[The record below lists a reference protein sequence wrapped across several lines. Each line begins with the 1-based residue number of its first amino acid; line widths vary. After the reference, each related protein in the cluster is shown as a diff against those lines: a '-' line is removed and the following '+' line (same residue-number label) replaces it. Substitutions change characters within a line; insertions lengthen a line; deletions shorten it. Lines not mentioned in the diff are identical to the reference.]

1 MTDTH
6 DQQVLDYFN
15 QQATQFYQDEMLHHY
30 SPHDLS
36 ISIEKDRA
44 NTFTK
49 ASTDMLIDSLTQ
61 PRVYHSP
68 LYSLSHTI
76 SIGIDEPL
84 FLTPF
89 NNEPQVQI
97 SVLELLLGSQQLQ
110 TKFKDLYT
118 SWLDLDGE
126 LSINNDHLPNYELLD
141 IEPFYQHDFN
151 LRYYRKLML
160 HYNNQLLIVI
170 GSDINFGR
178 FDYSMNG
185 LIRRNYNLSYKMLYS
200 QLIALDFLKSFLMEP
215 PKPLALI
222 NNDGLN

>member
-1 MTDTH
+1 MINNH

-15 QQATQFYQDEMLHHY
+15 RQATQFYQDEMSHHY

-89 NNEPQVQI
+89 NTEPQVQI
-97 SVLELLLGSQQLQ
+97 SLLELLLGSQQLQ

-118 SWLDLDGE
+118 SWS
-126 LSINNDHLPNYELLD
+126 LSDDDHLPDYTLID
-141 IEPFYQHDFN
+141 IEPFYQRDFN

-160 HYNNQLLIVI
+160 HYSNQLLIA
-170 GSDINFGR
+170 SNLNFNLNQP
-178 FDYSMNG
+178 DYSMNN
-185 LIRRNYNLSYKMLYS
+185 LIRRNYNLSCKILYS

-222 NNDGLN
+222 NTDGLN

>member
-1 MTDTH
+1 MINNH

-15 QQATQFYQDEMLHHY
+15 RQATQFYQDELLHHY

-89 NNEPQVQI
+89 NTEPQVQI
-97 SVLELLLGSQQLQ
+97 SLLELLLGSQQLQ
-110 TKFKDLYT
+110 TKFKDLKT
-118 SWLDLDGE
+118 SWLNGE
-126 LSINNDHLPNYELLD
+126 LSIDSDHLPDYELLD

-151 LRYYRKLML
+151 LYYYRKLML
-160 HYNNQLLIVI
+160 HYSNQLLIA
-170 GSDINFGR
+170 SDLNFNL
-178 FDYSMNG
+178 FDYSMND
-185 LIRRNYNLSYKMLYS
+185 LMRRNYNLSYRMLYS
-200 QLIALDFLKSFLMEP
+200 QLIALDFLKSFLMKP

-222 NNDGLN
+222 NKDGLN

>member
-1 MTDTH
+1 MINNH

-15 QQATQFYQDEMLHHY
+15 RQVTQFYQDEMLHHY

-68 LYSLSHTI
+68 LYSLSHTV

-89 NNEPQVQI
+89 NNEPQLQI
-97 SVLELLLGSQQLQ
+97 SLLELLLGSQQLQ
-110 TKFKDLYT
+110 KKFKDLQT
-118 SWLDLDGE
+118 SWLDGE
-126 LSINNDHLPNYELLD
+126 LSINTDHLPDYTLID

-160 HYNNQLLIVI
+160 HYNNQLLIA
-170 GSDINFGR
+170 SDSNINFNL
-178 FDYSMNG
+178 FDYSMND

-215 PKPLALI
+215 SKPLAPI
-222 NNDGLN
+222 NKDGLN

>member
-1 MTDTH
+1 MIDNH
-6 DQQVLDYFN
+6 DQQVLNYFN

-68 LYSLSHTI
+68 LYSLSHTV

-97 SVLELLLGSQQLQ
+97 SLLELLLGSQQLQ
-110 TKFKDLYT
+110 KKFKDLQALR
-118 SWLDLDGE
+118 LDNE
-126 LSINNDHLPNYELLD
+126 LSTDTDHLPGYELLD

-160 HYNNQLLIVI
+160 YYYNQLLIA
-170 GSDINFGR
+170 SNINFNL
-178 FDYSMNG
+178 FDYSMND
-185 LIRRNYNLSYKMLYS
+185 LMRRNYNLSYKMLYS

-215 PKPLALI
+215 PKPLAPI
-222 NNDGLN
+222 NTDGLN

>member
-1 MTDTH
+1 MINNH

-15 QQATQFYQDEMLHHY
+15 RQVTQFYQDEMLHHY

-36 ISIEKDRA
+36 ISIEEDRA

-68 LYSLSHTI
+68 LYSLSHTV

-89 NNEPQVQI
+89 NNEPQLQI
-97 SVLELLLGSQQLQ
+97 SLLELLLGSQQLQ
-110 TKFKDLYT
+110 TKFKDLQT
-118 SWLDLDGE
+118 SWLDND
-126 LSINNDHLPNYELLD
+126 LSTNTYYLPDYTLID

-160 HYNNQLLIVI
+160 HYNNQLLIA
-170 GSDINFGR
+170 SNLNFSL
-178 FDYSMNG
+178 FDYSMND

-215 PKPLALI
+215 PKPLAPI

>member
-1 MTDTH
+1 MIDNH

-15 QQATQFYQDEMLHHY
+15 RQVTQFYQDEMSKHY

-97 SVLELLLGSQQLQ
+97 SLLELLLGSQQLQ
-110 TKFKDLYT
+110 KKFKDLQLL
-118 SWLDLDGE
+118 WLDNE
-126 LSINNDHLPNYELLD
+126 LSTNTDRLPGYELLD

-160 HYNNQLLIVI
+160 HYHNQLLIA
-170 GSDINFGR
+170 SDINFNL
-178 FDYSMNG
+178 FDYSMND

-215 PKPLALI
+215 PKPLAPI

>member
-1 MTDTH
+1 MIDNH

-15 QQATQFYQDEMLHHY
+15 RQVTRFYQDEMLHHY

-68 LYSLSHTI
+68 LYSLSHTV

-89 NNEPQVQI
+89 NNEPQLQI
-97 SVLELLLGSQQLQ
+97 SLLELLLGSQQLQ
-110 TKFKDLYT
+110 TRFKDLQT
-118 SWLDLDGE
+118 SWLDGG
-126 LSINNDHLPNYELLD
+126 LSINTDHLPDYKLLD

-160 HYNNQLLIVI
+160 HYNNQLLIA
-170 GSDINFGR
+170 SDSNINFNL
-178 FDYSMNG
+178 FDYSMND

-200 QLIALDFLKSFLMEP
+200 QLIALDFLKSFLMEL
-215 PKPLALI
+215 PKPLAPI

>member
-1 MTDTH
+1 MINNH

-15 QQATQFYQDEMLHHY
+15 RQATQFYQDELLHHY

-89 NNEPQVQI
+89 NTEPQVQI
-97 SVLELLLGSQQLQ
+97 SLLELLLGSQQLQ
-110 TKFKDLYT
+110 KKFKDLQT
-118 SWLDLDGE
+118 SWLDGE
-126 LSINNDHLPNYELLD
+126 LSINTAHLPDYELLD

-160 HYNNQLLIVI
+160 HYNNQLLIA
-170 GSDINFGR
+170 SDLYFNLNQP
-178 FDYSMNG
+178 DYSMNN
-185 LIRRNYNLSYKMLYS
+185 LIRRNYNLSCKMLYS

-215 PKPLALI
+215 PKPLALT
-222 NNDGLN
+222 NTDGLN

>member
-1 MTDTH
+1 MIDNH

-15 QQATQFYQDEMLHHY
+15 RQATQFYQDEMAKHY

-97 SVLELLLGSQQLQ
+97 SLLELLLGSQQLQ
-110 TKFKDLYT
+110 KKFKDLQLL
-118 SWLDLDGE
+118 WLDNE
-126 LSINNDHLPNYELLD
+126 LSTNTDHLPGYELLD

-160 HYNNQLLIVI
+160 HYHNQLLIA
-170 GSDINFGR
+170 SDINFNL
-178 FDYSMNG
+178 FDYSMND

-215 PKPLALI
+215 PKPLAPI
-222 NNDGLN
+222 NTDGLN

>member
-1 MTDTH
+1 MIDNH

-15 QQATQFYQDEMLHHY
+15 RQATQFYQDKMAKHY

-49 ASTDMLIDSLTQ
+49 AITDMLIDSLTQ
-61 PRVYHSP
+61 PRIYHSP
-68 LYSLSHTI
+68 LYSLSHTV

-97 SVLELLLGSQQLQ
+97 SLLELLLGSQQLQ
-110 TKFKDLYT
+110 TKFKDLQT
-118 SWLDLDGE
+118 SWLDSE
-126 LSINNDHLPNYELLD
+126 LSINTAHLPDYTLID

-160 HYNNQLLIVI
+160 HYSNQLLIA
-170 GSDINFGR
+170 SDININFSR
-178 FDYSMNG
+178 FDYLMND

-215 PKPLALI
+215 PKPLAPI
-222 NNDGLN
+222 NTDGLN